1 MALLQA
7 LLALISKSAGKILNA
22 LFGWAVRALF
32 GQTTAREQ
40 TFLSVVVAAAVAWP
54 VLLVGI
60 AAPKIAAL
68 LLAFV
73 PIPHAVPSWT
83 VRIVWMTLAL
93 VIPFAVG
100 IAVATKA
107 PPSDRRESRVLSVLR
122 GFPITVGLA
131 AAFVVMFVSVPVM
144 RLGRDPAP
152 PKERRH
158 PAGHQ
163 RVGVPPGRGYHLRCP
178 EPTRVYAA
186 PGRSWVVGG
195 GANPDPDLAG
205 R

>member
-73 PIPHAVPSWT
+73 PIPHAVPPWT
-83 VRIVWMTLAL
+83 VRIVWVALAL
-93 VIPFAVG
+93 IIPFAVG
-100 IAVATKA
+100 IAVAKKAPGKAPAKA
-107 PPSDRRESRVLSVLR
+107 PPSDPKDRRDS
-122 GFPITVGLA
+122 
-131 AAFVVMFVSVPVM
+131 
-144 RLGRDPAP
+144 
-152 PKERRH
+152 
-158 PAGHQ
+158 
-163 RVGVPPGRGYHLRCP
+163 
-178 EPTRVYAA
+178 
-186 PGRSWVVGG
+186 
-195 GANPDPDLAG
+195 
-205 R
+205 